1 MARGYGYGAWHHPV
15 SEPVTDPFAPR
26 NGDLH
31 ADRPQADRPGEPA
44 TGERPAEPAAN
55 ARSIA
60 GIVSRPVHIK
70 IPKLGSDPSTAEV
83 VQIAIASAI
92 STFFE
97 HDEPAARGDTRGIHQ
112 ARVGLRRLRSHLRT
126 FRRVIDTEWAAAL
139 SAEAAWFAESLGA
152 MRDLDVLN
160 GRLVQGAMLQVP
172 EHAPAIAGLVAMID
186 DEHDDALNRHR
197 QLRATARFTGL
208 AVRLEEAAHDMPS
221 RGRADDPAE
230 MLLPRMLQRTWHDLR
245 NAARLAREGS
255 HHRALAQ
262 REDPLE
268 ADALRVRSGDIRA
281 RRGSQDVRRG
291 RPRRSR
297 SVSVNGTTSVRHA
310 TGCIAQPRGM
320 PALSEVALRLA
331 TLENRAADLAAK
343 RWDSEFRDVKKGWKK
358 LASESRKNR

>member
-1 MARGYGYGAWHHPV
+1 V

-31 ADRPQADRPGEPA
+31 PDRPQPDRPGEPT

-55 ARSIA
+55 GRSIA
-60 GIVSRPVHIK
+60 RNVTRPVHIRV
-70 IPKLGSDPSTAEV
+70 PKLGLDPTAAEV

-97 HDEPAARGDTRGIHQ
+97 HDEPAAQGDPRGVHQ

-197 QLRATARFTGL
+197 QLRATARFIGL
-208 AVRLEEAAHDMPS
+208 AGRLEEAAHDMPS
-221 RGRADDPAE
+221 RDRADDPAE

-245 NAARLAREGS
+245 NAAL
-255 HHRALAQ
+255 LAQ
-262 REDPLE
+262 KDHTIEHLH
-268 ADALRVRSGDIRA
+268 
-281 RRGSQDVRRG
+281 
-291 RPRRSR
+291 
-297 SVSVNGTTSVRHA
+297 SVRIRSKRMRYACEAA
-310 TGCIAQPRGM
+310 TPVLGVEAKNAARASEALQERLGEWHDECAARDWLQRSATRSA
-320 PALSEVALRLA
+320 ALSEVALRLA

-343 RWDSEFRDVKKGWKK
+343 RWDSEFRDVKKSWKK
-358 LASESRKNR
+358 LASESRKKP